1 MEHNVSRETF
11 LYARHRAL
19 RGVYMDSKEL
29 SKLVNKFNKRIK
41 RMYDFSG
48 GAFESIDIVRQQLF
62 MLTGKESTIPT
73 ISLKDIKKNDRT
85 KLESIINTY
94 IANPESTITD
104 YKKSMGKGVLA
115 LGNRQGWN
123 SGQSI
128 KFNSLVKSPQ
138 FNKLKELF
146 YNASEEVIDNVEGLI
161 STDMSTKD
169 ITNVIDDYI
178 KSDKTISFRE
188 WVDNAIQ
195 NYGEKSQ

>member
-1 MEHNVSRETF
+1 MN
-11 LYARHRAL
+11 
-19 RGVYMDSKEL
+19 SKEL
-29 SKLVNKFNKRIK
+29 GNLVNKFNKRIK

-73 ISLKDIKKNDRT
+73 ISLRDIKKDDRI

-94 IANPESTITD
+94 LANPESTITE
-104 YKKSMGKGVLA
+104 YKKSIGKGVLA

-146 YNASEEVIDNVEGLI
+146 YNASEEVIDNVDGLI

>member
-1 MEHNVSRETF
+1 MINVSENISENGNNIKKVIKGSAFSIIIT
-11 LYARHRAL
+11 LIGLLIY
-19 RGVYMDSKEL
+19 SIIL
-29 SKLVNKFNKRIK
+29 SYTSV
-41 RMYDFSG
+41 S
-48 GAFESIDIVRQQLF
+48 
-62 MLTGKESTIPT
+62 ESTIPT
-73 ISLKDIKKNDRT
+73 ISLKDIKENDRI
-85 KLESIINTY
+85 KLENIINTY
-94 IANPESTITD
+94 MENPESTITE
-104 YKKSMGKGVLA
+104 YKKSIGKGVLA

-146 YNASEEVIDNVEGLI
+146 YKASEEVIDNVDGLI
-161 STDMSTKD
+161 SADMSTKD

>member
-1 MEHNVSRETF
+1 MN
-11 LYARHRAL
+11 
-19 RGVYMDSKEL
+19 SKVL
-29 SKLVNKFNKRIK
+29 GNLVNKFNKRIK

-48 GAFESIDIVRQQLF
+48 GAFESIDTVRQQLF

-73 ISLKDIKKNDRT
+73 ISLRDIKKDDRP

-94 IANPESTITD
+94 IANPESTITE
-104 YKKSMGKGVLA
+104 YKKSIGKGVLA

-123 SGQSI
+123 SGQAI

-146 YNASEEVIDNVEGLI
+146 YNASEEVIDNVDGLI
-161 STDMSTKD
+161 SADMSTKD